1 MRALASLDKL
11 TMKSNEHQDKI
22 DQLLV
27 SRDSVKNNNDL
38 SDKTDLFQMHRNSLQ
53 VAKCALGENLLSGS
67 HTAQVEENQTTA
79 ITVRLTK

>member
-1 MRALASLDKL
+1 MSILAILDNL
-11 TMKSNEHQDKI
+11 TMKYNEHRDKI

-27 SRDSVKNNNDL
+27 SQGSVKNNNDL

-67 HTAQVEENQTTA
+67 QATQVEGNQTIA
-79 ITVRLTK
+79 LIVRLTE

>member
-1 MRALASLDKL
+1 MSILAILDNL
-11 TMKSNEHQDKI
+11 TMKYNEHRDKI

-38 SDKTDLFQMHRNSLQ
+38 SDKTDLQMRRNSLQ

-67 HTAQVEENQTTA
+67 HATQVEGNQTTA
-79 ITVRLTK
+79 LIVRLTE